1 MRLFKTSALRNTTD
15 VLDLETAVARVL
27 AALPAPQTDRIPLA
41 ESAGR
46 ILAETIVSPL
56 DLPAFDNSAMD
67 GYAVRAAE
75 VRRAKADTPIR
86 LRLRTRIPAGETFS
100 GELLPG
106 ECARLFT
113 GAPLPCGA
121 DAVVMQED
129 TRIEGEEV
137 LICDAVQPGENVRF
151 QGEDIRQGTTLVEA
165 GEELGPGKLC
175 LLAATG
181 VAAVG
186 VGRQP
191 KIGLVATGSELRE
204 AGQPLAPGQIYES
217 NRAMLAPLVT
227 QAGGVAK
234 IYPLVSDT
242 LEVTRAALET
252 AFSECDLVIT
262 SGGVSVGEMDF
273 VKPAFESLG
282 GELQFWKVAI
292 RPGKPFVFGRRGDKF
307 LFGLPGN
314 PVSAFVTF
322 LLLVRPALRSWQ
334 GAREVSLPAQ
344 PGVLGEPITNVGDRR
359 HFVRVRVDA
368 NGRVYSAGKQ
378 ASHALVSLA
387 KADGLLAVPPDT
399 TWPVGTSVSVRRGF

>member
-1 MRLFKTSALRNTTD
+1 M
-15 VLDLETAVARVL
+15 LDLETAVARVL
-27 AALPAPQTDRIPLA
+27 AALPAPQTERIPLA

-46 ILAETIVSPL
+46 ILVETIISTL

-75 VRRAKADTPIR
+75 VGEAKADAPIR

-113 GAPLPCGA
+113 GAPLPRGA

-129 TRIEGEEV
+129 TRLAGEEV

-151 QGEDIRQGTTLVEA
+151 QGEDIRQGATLVEA
-165 GEELGPGKLC
+165 GEVLGPGKLC

-181 VAAVG
+181 VGAVG

-191 KIGLVATGSELRE
+191 EIGLVATGSELRE

-242 LEVTRAALET
+242 LEATRTAVET

-344 PGVLGEPITNVGDRR
+344 PGVLGEPITNAGDRR

-368 NGRVYSAGKQ
+368 DGRVFSAGKQ
-378 ASHALVSLA
+378 ASHALASLA

-399 TWPVGTSVSVRRGF
+399 TWPAGTSVSVRRGF

>member
-1 MRLFKTSALRNTTD
+1 MSVVRNTTG

-75 VRRAKADTPIR
+75 VREAKADAPIR

-113 GAPLPCGA
+113 GAPLPRGA

-129 TRIEGEEV
+129 TRIEGEGV

-322 LLLVRPALRSWQ
+322 LLLVRPALRRWQ
-334 GAREVSLPAQ
+334 GARDVSLPAQ

-359 HFVRVRVDA
+359 HFMRVRVDA
-368 NGRVYSAGKQ
+368 EGKIFSAGKQ
-378 ASHALVSLA
+378 ASHALASLA
-387 KADGLLAVPPDT
+387 QADGLLAVPPDT
-399 TWPVGTSVSVRRGF
+399 TWPAGTSVSVRRGF